1 MCYIYKYIEIDT
13 IFHLVFLLLLV
24 IIVYRHLT
32 SRILKL
38 TNVSNWVARIQTLCF
53 QIQKL
58 YPFWYTLLPCVTVTS
73 VLSSRMTKQ
82 RANGDCS
89 FNSSKGFIISKCS
102 PKCLII
108 FFFEK
113 FLTPFGS
120 YSLVVCSKLAY
131 IPSL

>member
-89 FNSSKGFIISKCS
+89 FQFLKGIYYLKVFSQMSHYILFRKVFNSFWFILVSGMLQIS
-102 PKCLII
+102 L
-108 FFFEK
+108 
-113 FLTPFGS
+113 
-120 YSLVVCSKLAY
+120 YS
-131 IPSL
+131 